1 MKLKEQVISPIHL
14 RKLNMLRKDF
24 YGIYGGI
31 NAEWSLDDLNE
42 MTKIGQEFMEVFY
55 SKDKTAKTIFDK
67 YIF

>member
-1 MKLKEQVISPIHL
+1 
-14 RKLNMLRKDF
+14 MLRKDF